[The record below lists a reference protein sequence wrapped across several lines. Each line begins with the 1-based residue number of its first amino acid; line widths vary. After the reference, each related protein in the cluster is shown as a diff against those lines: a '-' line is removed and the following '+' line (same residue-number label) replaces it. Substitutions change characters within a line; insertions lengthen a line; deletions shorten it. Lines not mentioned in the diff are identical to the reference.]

1 MIPSIIR
8 RHGARGAGPVR
19 RLLMLCTVLSVV
31 GVGIAACGGDAGQN
45 KQTGVLSQISVR
57 GYDRVATISNS
68 DGSAANN
75 GAESVFIGLPTKFSR
90 SLILAPTSLLLEVAA
105 MASQI
110 PTNGVIPLAGGSW
123 SGDCQVGISQQTS
136 GAADL
141 GSYGLSNSQIGQLKS
156 GSVELIVVVV
166 DCS

>member
-19 RLLMLCTVLSVV
+19 RLLMLCGVLSIV
-31 GVGIAACGGDAGQN
+31 GVGVAACGGYADQSKQAGI
-45 KQTGVLSQISVR
+45 LSQISVR
-57 GYDRVATISNS
+57 GYDRVATISNN

-75 GAESVFIGLPTKFSR
+75 GVESVFIGSPTMFSR
-90 SLILAPTSLLLEVAA
+90 SLILAPSSLLLEVTAV
-105 MASQI
+105 ASRV

-123 SGDCQVGISQQTS
+123 GEDCQVGISQQTP

-141 GSYGLSNSQIGQLKS
+141 GSYELSNSQIGQLKS
-156 GSVELIVVVV
+156 GSIELIVVAV
-166 DCS
+166 DCG